1 MILNHKTQKLY
12 MNQKDKTVVIITVA
26 ILLILGIS
34 LTFVIQNDK
43 TFRQR
48 FDLDKPNMFKMM
60 QQK

>member
-1 MILNHKTQKLY
+1 MDER
-12 MNQKDKTVVIITVA
+12 DKVVVIMSVA
-26 ILLILGIS
+26 VLLILGVA

-48 FDLDKPNMFKMM
+48 FDLDKPNMFEMM